1 MKITRA
7 YGIALCSK
15 SECNYRLSSSTLFVV
30 LWSINAWFPLP
41 TFGFFKISSNPQRLQ
56 PRKAFPSIELFEQIQ
71 CDVLGPV
78 VQSWISVNPGL
89 KFNPLSWFL
98 YFCTSAYFK
107 TSEKKTP
114 FDPDKISEGI
124 CPSL

>member
-1 MKITRA
+1 MRGK
-7 YGIALCSK
+7 SK
-15 SECNYRLSSSTLFVV
+15 DGYHGNGCFNQPLISRTTATKLTNRWLRLST
-30 LWSINAWFPLP
+30 IPE
-41 TFGFFKISSNPQRLQ
+41 KISSKK
-56 PRKAFPSIELFEQIQ
+56 KASSTSALKLLIKQTLTLDILTAVHQ
-71 CDVLGPV
+71 GP

-98 YFCTSAYFK
+98 HFCMSAYFK